1 MYSTA
6 VNENCTFISDG
17 SRSFLSTLLRAAS
30 YAEGRVE
37 GALGEAG
44 LSLAKLGVLNQLVQ
58 SGEALPLGRI
68 AGRIS
73 CVKSNVTQ
81 LVDRLEAEGLVA
93 RVSDQSD
100 RRCIRAAITE
110 QGRERYLTG
119 ATILRRQEELLIQEI
134 DAARIEELI
143 SCLSLLGGVSQVH

>member
-1 MYSTA
+1 M
-6 VNENCTFISDG
+6 NENCTFTPDS
-17 SRSFLSTLLRAAS
+17 SRSFLSALLRAAQF
-30 YAEGRVE
+30 AEGRIE

-81 LVDRLEAEGLVA
+81 LVDRLEAEGLVS
-93 RVSDQSD
+93 RVSDASD
-100 RRCIRAAITE
+100 RRCIRAAITDR
-110 QGRERYLTG
+110 GRERYSVG
-119 ATILRRQEELLIQEI
+119 EKILRRQEELLIEGI
-134 DAARIEELI
+134 GSEKVEDMIN
-143 SCLSLLGGVSQVH
+143 SLSLLGAASQVV

>member
-1 MYSTA
+1 
-6 VNENCTFISDG
+6 
-17 SRSFLSTLLRAAS
+17 LSTLLRAAS

-119 ATILRRQEELLIQEI
+119 ARILRHQEELLIQEI
-134 DAARIEELI
+134 DATRVEELI
-143 SCLSLLGGVSQVH
+143 SCLSLLGGVSQVR

>member
-17 SRSFLSTLLRAAS
+17 SASFLSALLRAAS

-143 SCLSLLGGVSQVH
+143 SCLSLLGGVSQMH